1 MHDNKRS
8 HIFYIVYNI
17 ELQLCPHYL
26 DGVLLRGIEFQ
37 TNEEENCT
45 CVAGWHYRYKFNMKL
60 RHLKKQWFLLQYLL
74 ARYISILIFY
84 SLFFLSLFSILLFS
98 LSNFYSFSIH
108 SLCFSPT
115 YFLSLNF
122 LIICFYGGH

>member
-8 HIFYIVYNI
+8 HTFYIVYNI

-26 DGVLLRGIEFQ
+26 EIHDGVLLRGIEFQ
-37 TNEEENCT
+37 TNGEENCT
-45 CVAGWHYRYKFNMKL
+45 CVAGWQYRYKFNMKL

-74 ARYISILIFY
+74 ARDISILIFY
-84 SLFFLSLFSILLFS
+84 SLFSILKFS
-98 LSNFYSFSIH
+98 LSNFYSFSIN

-122 LIICFYGGH
+122 LIICFYGGYY